1 MSAEWAARW
10 PIHRAACNVDATPLQ
25 ALLGLHPGA
34 GGPEASAV
42 GPSTDGDASLGMP
55 VVLPGLDELDEE
67 GRCDGPPSPPVPTT
81 LFTTL
86 LFVAVEFAH

>member
-25 ALLGLHPGA
+25 VLLGRHPGP

-42 GPSTDGDASLGMP
+42 GPTTEGDASLGM
-55 VVLPGLDELDEE
+55 VLPGLDELDEE
-67 GRCDGPPSPPVPTT
+67 GRWDGPPSPPVPTT

-86 LFVAVEFAH
+86 LFVAVEFTH